1 MVVALGQ
8 YDWSLAAR
16 RMLILD
22 FFQQA
27 IRGQGTDKHQWYIEA
42 ASNLEVNPLLFKGF
56 KSGEITNEMCV
67 QNTYLF

>member
-27 IRGQGTDKHQWYIEA
+27 VRGQGTDKHQRYIEA
-42 ASNLEVNPLLFKGF
+42 AANLEVIHLPDPG
-56 KSGEITNEMCV
+56 GIPCEM
-67 QNTYLF
+67 QF